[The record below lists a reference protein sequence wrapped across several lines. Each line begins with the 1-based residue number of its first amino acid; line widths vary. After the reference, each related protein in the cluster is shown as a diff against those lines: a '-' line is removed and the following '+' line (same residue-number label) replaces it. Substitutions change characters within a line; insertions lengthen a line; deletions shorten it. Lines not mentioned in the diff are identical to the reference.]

1 MIHACE
7 RPAVGRDVKII
18 LGFLIAI
25 LLAVGPAGGYAVFSL
40 GADKAQMAYLSF
52 WSFDVAMYG
61 MMLLPWLP
69 LPSLRKHSRYDR
81 FSLMIQFWIITYIFV
96 VFSFEIPW
104 VLGYEIIGKA
114 ENEMWAYPW
123 WAYINGGDKR
133 YLNPDLQ
140 VIFAE
145 SSACVVGIISAFAI
159 AKWLRSGKRSVV
171 AIHVLMFCAVLHI
184 SPTIQY
190 YTLEIVQGFPNVDMN
205 HPGNWLAKF
214 ILSNSCWL
222 FMPFLTFLWGAQTL
236 KRLYTG
242 GPQGTVALQS

>member
-1 MIHACE
+1 MTTLHACE
-7 RPAVGRDVKII
+7 RPPVGRDVKAI
-18 LGFLIAI
+18 LAVLILI
-25 LLAVGPAGGYAVFSL
+25 LLAVGPLGGYLVFEH
-40 GADKAQMAYLSF
+40 GADKAEMAYMSF

-69 LPSLRKHSRYDR
+69 LPSLRNHTSYDR
-81 FSLMIQFWIITYIFV
+81 LSLMVQFWVITYIFV
-96 VFSFEIPW
+96 VFTFEIPW

-114 ENEMWAYPW
+114 EHEMWAYPW
-123 WAYINGGDKR
+123 WAYINGGDVR

-140 VIFAE
+140 VIYAE

-159 AKWLRSGKRSVV
+159 TAWLRSGKRSAAAVYW
-171 AIHVLMFCAVLHI
+171 LMFCAVLHI

-190 YTLEIVQGFPNVDMN
+190 YVLEIAQGFPNVDLN
-205 HPGNWLAKF
+205 HAGNWLAKF

-222 FMPFLTFLWGAQTL
+222 FMPFIVFIWGTKTL

-242 GPQGTVALQS
+242 EP